1 MLVISIAI
9 QLKHTSTTR
18 TDRKMVN
25 KKKDPLDGFFQN
37 SADFFQNFKGTLLTA
52 EQVKTFDFSG
62 LTVAIVGA
70 NQMTVCHLEQ
80 ICNTAK
86 AVEVFQIIPHFVL
99 PHTERGIHKL
109 LSHPLMVKNR
119 RLFNSRIKSLLAIR
133 HLESQVTDNW
143 LKSQLMPNSA
153 SENKVFFKSDSYYAA
168 LQRKNCRLVTWPL
181 VKISDHALQSMD
193 CVEHSADIIIT
204 TY

>member
-9 QLKHTSTTR
+9 QLKYTSTTR

-25 KKKDPLDGFFQN
+25 KKKDSLDGFFQN
-37 SADFFQNFKGTLLTA
+37 SADFFQNFKGQIITA
-52 EQVKTFDFSG
+52 EQIKSFDFSD

-70 NQMTVCHLEQ
+70 NQLTICHLEQ
-80 ICNTAK
+80 ICHTAK
-86 AVEVFQIIPHFVL
+86 AVEVFQITPHFVL
-99 PHTERGIHKL
+99 PHTEKGIHKL

-119 RLFNSRIKSLLAIR
+119 RLFNNRIKALLAIR
-133 HLESQVTDNW
+133 HLEAQVKDNW

-153 SENKVFFKSDSYYAA
+153 REHKIFFKSDTYYAA
-168 LQRKNCRLVTWPL
+168 LQRNNCRLVTWPL
-181 VKISDHALQSMD
+181 VKINDHALQSMD
-193 CVEHSADIIIT
+193 GVNHSADVIIT